1 MDKKIKLIN
10 ILKLIYFALIVVFVL
25 GFVFLIKYKIILY
38 VLAVYLPLIIG
49 LYLAIHILRIKTY
62 SYKCPS
68 CNHVFKISLSKD
80 IMSYNSGIGMKV
92 LICPKCNTKEVMK
105 EVIE

>member
-10 ILKLIYFALIVVFVL
+10 ILKLIYFALIFVFIV
-25 GFVFLIKYKIILY
+25 GFVFLIKFKIILY
-38 VLAVYLPLIIG
+38 VLAIYLPLIIG
-49 LYLAIHILRIKTY
+49 LYFAIHILRIKTY

-80 IMSYNSGIGMKV
+80 IVSYNSGIGMKV
-92 LICPKCNTKEVMK
+92 LVCPKCNTKEVMK
-105 EVIE
+105 EVVE